1 LCRAPSDD
9 FQRLQTARRRGRC
22 KPNACAALHAYST
35 YGTLYES
42 CRHRSMSGNPWLSI
56 KRPPPKSLTIDGA
69 GDAAVKGIDD
79 PRQKAKL
86 VTAKQ

>member
-1 LCRAPSDD
+1 
-9 FQRLQTARRRGRC
+9 
-22 KPNACAALHAYST
+22 
-35 YGTLYES
+35 
-42 CRHRSMSGNPWLSI
+42 MSGNPWLSI